1 MSNPS
6 SSVKTERYI
15 EQAMVQL
22 FGLKIQ
28 AGASK
33 ADLMLISENCIKQ
46 ALRTNKTVNRYRGL
60 DIHRLGSVLR
70 SWHKDTKYLA
80 SDGLPR
86 PLLATGR
93 NSLRSLVRVHYPAER
108 FEVVFERLL
117 DTRLIKPSPSGGW
130 VPSGRT
136 ARITQLSHE
145 TLEHLAEG
153 VSRYVETVTR
163 NVTTKNEKR
172 VLFERSCKVTRL
184 PKKEF
189 DAFRDFVGQQAL
201 AFLTAVDDWL
211 EGRNQPADKR
221 GSNLCTAGVYTF
233 AYVRSRGKPI

>member
-1 MSNPS
+1 MSNS
-6 SSVKTERYI
+6 SAAVNTDRYV
-15 EQAMVQL
+15 EQAIVQL

-28 AGASK
+28 AGAEQG
-33 ADLMLISENCIKQ
+33 DLLRLAKDCIRQ
-46 ALRTNKTVNRYRGL
+46 ALRTNKSVTHYRGL

-70 SWHKDTKYLA
+70 SWYKETKYLT
-80 SDGLPR
+80 SDGMPK
-86 PLLATGR
+86 PLSSTGR
-93 NSLRSLVRVHYPAER
+93 NSLKTLVRAHYPVEK
-108 FEVVFERLL
+108 FEAVFQRLL
-117 DTRLIKPSPSGGW
+117 DTKLIKRAANGDW

-163 NVTTKNEKR
+163 NVTTKDDRK

-184 PKKEF
+184 PKREF
-189 DAFRDFVGQQAL
+189 AAFREYVGQQAL

-211 EGRNQPADKR
+211 EARNEPDDKR
-221 GSNLCTAGVYTF
+221 GPSLCTAGVYTF
-233 AYVRSRGKPI
+233 AYVRDRGKGV